1 MVWSNRGKS
10 GRAKISDRGAR
21 EDPRP
26 TVDLRNERFRPV
38 AFVCGAGR
46 LERTITDE
54 VMTSDLR
61 QSIIF
66 LLDNTRRARV
76 APKGLLTV
84 LCRAANDKI

>member
-10 GRAKISDRGAR
+10 GRAKISDRGTR

-26 TVDLRNERFRPV
+26 TVDPRNERFKSV

-61 QSIIF
+61 QSILKKIDF
-66 LLDNTRRARV
+66 FKEIRYTQA
-76 APKGLLTV
+76 TV
-84 LCRAANDKI
+84 L